1 MSPTPVFVRMILGFV
16 GIMGATR
23 AQREQRTRD
32 KKQHQPYAL
41 HRL

>member
-23 AQREQRTRD
+23 AQREQCAD
-32 KKQHQPYAL
+32 EKKQHQPYAPY
-41 HRL
+41 RL